1 LAVQKTLKVYDVFK
15 IPKKSSQVFRFGSG
29 AGPYF
34 VRFQLVD
41 ASDNWVELSAE
52 RKDAKDKTALPTY
65 TYLFNTIHDGT
76 TRTVAGLIK
85 AAGNRIDIMA
95 ESLGGDPVPRAD
107 AAGAVFSANVYM
119 NSTYIFNFS
128 KGTYQL
134 ERTELFNG
142 ATTDRV
148 GELIITDI
156 SGKKRGSV
164 SKDSAGPIAIPPG
177 ISRMFWT
184 LAVDPVEKRSGIGP
198 LKYGDK
204 NTFKMFVTLSDAAK
218 TPLKFQMTGSDDG
231 FGLLL
236 TTEKGQDVIPASTMT
251 RKIPDC
257 VLKLSYYFDGDG
269 SVSLFQDGF
278 PKEFVVKDK
287 TRP

>member
-1 LAVQKTLKVYDVFK
+1 MIRFRFTHFLAALMILTACRCAKADDEITINNPFNNDWYVRVVPTGRTTGGYINAIVLAVQKTLKVYDVFK

-107 AAGAVFSANVYM
+107 AAGA
-119 NSTYIFNFS
+119 
-128 KGTYQL
+128 
-134 ERTELFNG
+134 ERDLP
-142 ATTDRV
+142 
-148 GELIITDI
+148 
-156 SGKKRGSV
+156 SC
-164 SKDSAGPIAIPPG
+164 P
-177 ISRMFWT
+177 
-184 LAVDPVEKRSGIGP
+184 
-198 LKYGDK
+198 
-204 NTFKMFVTLSDAAK
+204 
-218 TPLKFQMTGSDDG
+218 
-231 FGLLL
+231 
-236 TTEKGQDVIPASTMT
+236 
-251 RKIPDC
+251 
-257 VLKLSYYFDGDG
+257 
-269 SVSLFQDGF
+269 
-278 PKEFVVKDK
+278 
-287 TRP
+287 